1 MPVLN
6 FRKPDSELSQTYAAI
21 RMRNLRAKKRLDNEQ
36 KYLEENRVTSK
47 HYNKNWAGIRE
58 SKPDYSGDPTYEE
71 LQERKQAETQ
81 QPDSGDESDK
91 ESNKEFDIGDSVSV
105 KITLPD
111 VDATLDDDLI
121 VEALA
126 EVDQELTK
134 KQRKNRMKRER
145 KKQERKKNKIPS
157 SPSPPN
163 EDVD

>member
-81 QPDSGDESDK
+81 QLDSDK
-91 ESNKEFDIGDSVSV
+91 DSNIDDDNNTVVSV

-111 VDATLDDDLI
+111 VDETLDDDLLN
-121 VEALA
+121 VALA
-126 EVDQELTK
+126 EVEQELTK

-145 KKQERKKNKIPS
+145 KKQEKKKNKIPS
-157 SPSPPN
+157 APSPPN